1 LLLNFKRI
9 RLDMGK
15 EIERR
20 KFMYRNKSYSCINI
34 IGLVLLLLMV
44 GCSSDKTPPKV
55 AYKPS
60 GIVISYDS
68 VSNLNSYD
76 QSPHSVML
84 AVYQLDN
91 INAFHQLSSNKA
103 GIQKLLTLNKFD
115 PSVLGVD
122 KRFVYSNESGVITL
136 DRLENTRWVGIVAGY
151 YNLSSNQVIQEFQ
164 IPKNTGDTLYINLL
178 LDTNSLKEVDN
189 K

>member
-1 LLLNFKRI
+1 
-9 RLDMGK
+9 
-15 EIERR
+15 
-20 KFMYRNKSYSCINI
+20 MYRNKFYGFINI
-34 IGLVLLLLMV
+34 SALVLMLLL
-44 GCSSDKTPPKV
+44 GACSSDKVPPRV

-60 GIVISYDS
+60 GIVISYAS
-68 VSNLNSYD
+68 ESNLNSYD

-91 INAFHQLSSNKA
+91 INAFHQLSGNKA

-115 PSVLGVD
+115 PSVLGID

-164 IPKNTGDTLYINLL
+164 IPKDTSDTLYINLL
-178 LDTNSLKEVDN
+178 LDANSLKEVDN